1 MTPAGE
7 SAVRRGRSAGTRAA
21 GLVVAVALAL
31 FCVNTDFFA
40 LNLALPTIGRTFG
53 VGARSVHWTISA
65 YMLSVGSLLV
75 LAGRIGDIFGR
86 RPSLLAGIGI
96 FAGASLACAVA
107 RSLGVLIAARVLQGA
122 GAAIIYPVAV
132 AVVSNAVSEERRARA
147 LGVTF
152 GFANLGTAVGPF
164 VGGVLTNGLGWRW
177 VFWALA
183 LTSAAAFLA
192 TFLVVPNSSERNIPR
207 RLDVI
212 GAATVIAGVALLSIT
227 IDRGQSW
234 GWGSTKTIVALAVSI
249 LLLVLFLF
257 VETRVRFP
265 LLDLK
270 LFRNLPYDL
279 VAAMG
284 AVANVVYVT
293 TAFAVTVYLQ
303 QVRGLTPFMAGVVF
317 LAPSLLASLSGPIS
331 GRVGKFARPTA
342 VMAAAGLVSGV
353 GVLAMTLAHGWPA
366 FVVCFAFAGLGFGLG
381 WTFASVGTQDVVSP
395 ERAGEAS
402 GVLLTILVTAG
413 GIGIAVAATAIETLE
428 RSGTSSAGAIHTTMR
443 VLAIGIIVAAAGV
456 MAIRHQLARRGLI
469 APLSMNEPHP
479 RPAGDKAPTVDTIG
493 AQSFS

>member
-1 MTPAGE
+1 MGCAASVE
-7 SAVRRGRSAGTRAA
+7 RRATGV
-21 GLVVAVALAL
+21 VVAISLAL

-40 LNLALPTIGRTFG
+40 LNLALPTIGKAFG
-53 VGARSVHWTISA
+53 VGARSVQWTISA
-65 YMLSVGSLLV
+65 YMLSVGSLFI

-86 RPSLLAGIGI
+86 RPSLLAGIAVFG
-96 FAGASLACAVA
+96 GASLACAVA
-107 RSLGVLIAARVLQGA
+107 PSLGVLIAARVLQGA
-122 GAAIIYPVAV
+122 GAAIIYPVGV

-164 VGGVLTNGLGWRW
+164 VGGVLTNSLGWRW
-177 VFWALA
+177 VFWALT
-183 LTSAAAFLA
+183 LTAAAAFAA
-192 TFLVVPNSSERNIPR
+192 TFLVVPNSSERDAPR

-212 GAATVIAGVALLSIT
+212 GAATVVAGVALLSVT

-234 GWGSTKTIVALAVSI
+234 GWGSAKTVVALIVSAS
-249 LLLVLFLF
+249 LLVLFLF
-257 VETRVRFP
+257 VETRVRHP

-279 VAAMG
+279 VTAMG

-293 TAFAVTVYLQ
+293 TAFAVTLYLQ
-303 QVRGLTPFMAGVVF
+303 QVRALTPFVAGVVF

-331 GRVGKFARPTA
+331 GRIGRFARPTA
-342 VMAAAGLVSGV
+342 VMAGAGVVSGV

-413 GIGIAVAATAIETLE
+413 GIGIAVAATVIEALV
-428 RSGTSSAGAIHTTMR
+428 RSGTSNVDAIHGTMR
-443 VLAIGIIVAAAGV
+443 VLGIGIIAAAVAV
-456 MAIRHQLARRGLI
+456 MALRHQLVRRGLM
-469 APLSMNEPHP
+469 APLSMKDVASVSGVGEPPEQQLVEP
-479 RPAGDKAPTVDTIG
+479 RG
-493 AQSFS
+493 SL

>member
-1 MTPAGE
+1 VTALGE
-7 SAVRRGRSAGTRAA
+7 PLSGRARSTGGRSTGV
-21 GLVVAVALAL
+21 VVAVSLAL

-40 LNLALPTIGRTFG
+40 LNLALPTIGRAFG
-53 VGARSVHWTISA
+53 VGARSVQWTISA
-65 YMLSVGSLLV
+65 YMLSVGSLFI

-96 FAGASLACAVA
+96 FGGASLVCAA
-107 RSLGVLIAARVLQGA
+107 APSLGVLIAARVLQGA
-122 GAAIIYPVAV
+122 GAAIIYPVGV
-132 AVVSNAVSEERRARA
+132 AVVSNAVSEQRRARA

-164 VGGVLTNGLGWRW
+164 VGGVLTNSLGWRW

-183 LTSAAAFLA
+183 LTSAAAFAVTL
-192 TFLVVPNSSERNIPR
+192 LVVPNSSERDAPR

-212 GAATVIAGVALLSIT
+212 GAATVVAGVALLSVT

-234 GWGSTKTIVALAVSI
+234 GWGSARTIIALVISGS
-249 LLLVLFLF
+249 LLVLFLF

-279 VAAMG
+279 VTAMG

-293 TAFAVTVYLQ
+293 TAFAVTLYLQ
-303 QVRGLTPFMAGVVF
+303 QVRGLTPFVAGVVF

-331 GRVGKFARPTA
+331 GRIGKFARPTA

-353 GVLAMTLAHGWPA
+353 GVLAMTIAHGWPA
-366 FVVCFAFAGLGFGLG
+366 FIVCFAFAGLGFGLG

-413 GIGIAVAATAIETLE
+413 GIGIAVAATVIEALV
-428 RSGTSSAGAIHTTMR
+428 RSGTSSADAIHGTMR
-443 VLAIGIIVAAAGV
+443 ALGIGIIVAAAAV
-456 MAIRHQLARRGLI
+456 MAIRHHLVRRGLM
-469 APLSMNEPHP
+469 APLSMKEAQPP
-479 RPAGDKAPTVDTIG
+479 SPDQATALDAARPT
-493 AQSFS
+493 S